1 MLVLK
6 KVAITGGLS
15 SGKSSVCKLLKKHGA
30 YIVSADEIVH
40 QLLSP
45 QTKVGQNIVKLLGKE
60 IVSGK
65 QFDRAIIAKKVFT
78 NKQDLK
84 ALEQIL
90 HPAVLEEIEKQ
101 YKQVKDLKQ
110 YTLFIAEVPLLYE
123 SESEHFFDIIIAV
136 IADEEIAKNRFFQ
149 HTRKEASEFDQRM
162 AHQISPQQ
170 KAAKADYTIVNN
182 GNFPELEKQVEI
194 LYSKLLSRS

>member
-30 YIVSADEIVH
+30 YVVSADEIVH

-60 IVSGK
+60 IVSGN

-78 NKQDLK
+78 NKQTLK

-110 YTLFIAEVPLLYE
+110 YALFIAEVPLLYE

-136 IADEEIAKNRFFQ
+136 VADEDIAKNRFFQ
-149 HTRKEASEFDQRM
+149 HTKKEASEFDQRM

-182 GNFPELEKQVEI
+182 GNFPELEKQVET
-194 LYSKLLSRS
+194 LYSKLLTGS